1 MSGLGEHLRARVER
15 GRSLIVPYVCA
26 GARDGWE
33 DDIVALVEGGAD
45 AVEIGIPFSDPSMD
59 GPTIQRASEVAL
71 RRGTTV
77 AGAIAALRT
86 VAVGVPL
93 VVMTYYNLLYH
104 QGLERA
110 AGRLAES
117 GVSGVIIPDLSIE
130 EAEPWW
136 RAARA
141 VGLETVQLV
150 APSTPI
156 ERVERILRDAEGFVY
171 AVGLMGVTGERDQLA
186 ASATEIAERLAGH
199 AELPMLVGIGVSSPE
214 HAAAVVEAGAHG
226 AVVGSAIVRRILD
239 GAPPSALA
247 EFVRALHE
255 AGDGAIERRRRRPVA

>member
-1 MSGLGEHLRARVER
+1 M
-15 GRSLIVPYVCA
+15 IVPYVCA

-33 DDIVALVEGGAD
+33 DDVVALAEGGAD
-45 AVEIGIPFSDPSMD
+45 AIEIGIPFSDPSMD

-71 RRGTTV
+71 QRGTTV
-77 AGAIAALRT
+77 AGTIAALRNL
-86 VAVGVPL
+86 VVGVPL

-110 AGRLAES
+110 AGRLAEA
-117 GVSGVIIPDLSIE
+117 GVAGVIIPDLSIE

-136 RAARA
+136 RAARE

-150 APSTPI
+150 APSTPPA
-156 ERVERILRDAEGFVY
+156 RMERIVRAAEGFVY

-186 ASATEIAERLAGH
+186 ETATEIAGRLAGR
-199 AELPMLVGIGVSSPE
+199 AELAVLVGIGVSSPE
-214 HAAAVVEAGAHG
+214 HAAAVVEAGADG
-226 AVVGSAIVRRILD
+226 AVVGSAIVRRVLE
-239 GAPPSALA
+239 GAPPAELG

-255 AGDGAIERRRRRPVA
+255 AGDRAMEHRGRQPVA